1 MYRRASNYS
10 LMLMTTTQQA
20 ASFMI
25 QRYDL
30 EGAAAVLENEGLLLL
45 PTDALWCIACL
56 ADDPVAIERLR
67 RIKKR
72 QGVEP
77 SFEIL
82 FSSLEMLKLHAPYL
96 HPRMETL
103 LSFHLRPLTILTEP
117 GVQIRSNSLLP
128 DGRMA
133 ARVVRDQYCQNLIKM
148 LGRPLATTTAHFS
161 GSPYPNHFGRVRSD
175 IIEAVDYVAK
185 FRPREA
191 STGRPTIMV
200 QLDKDNELEFLR
212 D

>member
-1 MYRRASNYS
+1 
-10 LMLMTTTQQA
+10 MTTTQQA

-45 PTDALWCIACL
+45 PTDALWSIACL
-56 ADDPVAIERLR
+56 ADDPVAVERLR

-72 QGVEP
+72 QQKMQM
-77 SFEIL
+77 EIL
-82 FSSLEMLKLHAPYL
+82 FSSLEMLKKHAPHL
-96 HPRMETL
+96 HPRLETL
-103 LSFHLRPLTILTEP
+103 LSFHLRPLTILTAAGPE
-117 GVQIRSNSLLP
+117 IRSNSLQP

-133 ARVVRDQYCQNLIKM
+133 ARVVRDQYCLSLIRM
-148 LGRPLATTTAHFS
+148 VGRPLATTTAHFD
-161 GSPYPNHFGRVRSD
+161 GSPYPDHFGRIRSD

-185 FRPREA
+185 YRPREA
-191 STGRPTIMV
+191 VTGRPTIMV
-200 QLDKDNELEFLR
+200 QLDRNEELEFLR